1 MSLSAEMPPVI
12 FEDNHLLVVNKPAGM
27 LVQGDYT
34 GDEPLAEIGK
44 RWLKEKYNKPGNVF
58 LGVAH
63 RIDRPVSGVV
73 VMAKTSKALERLNES
88 FREKRVEK
96 VYWAVVKNA
105 PPDQSG
111 TVIHYLQKNQQTNTS
126 KAFAKARSDAKLSE
140 LSYKVIGR
148 SKEYY
153 LLEVRPVTGRHH
165 QIRVQLSS
173 IGCTIKGDVK
183 YGFAR
188 ANDDRSIHLHARSIT
203 LPHPV
208 SKEAVSFTA
217 DPPLHDNLWKTFL

>member
-111 TVIHYLQKNQQTNTS
+111 TIIHYLQKNQQTNTS
-126 KAFAKARSDAKLSE
+126 KAFTKARSDAKLSE

-208 SKEAVSFTA
+208 SKEAVTFTA